1 MKRIDNRTVELTDRE
16 MRVKETFENY
26 QRDGHG
32 IAAAA
37 RMALNRHSMRDREFV
52 EYLSDGTCER
62 HAGKVRIKAE
72 FREVSDN
79 RALSADEMRLRLG
92 LSS

>member
-1 MKRIDNRTVELTDRE
+1 MKWIDNRTVELTDRE
-16 MRVKETFENY
+16 MNVKRTFEKHL
-26 QRDGHG
+26 REGHG

-62 HAGKVRIKAE
+62 FKGKVRVKPE
-72 FREVSDN
+72 FRDHTVVGV
-79 RALSADEMRLRLG
+79 LSADEMRRRLG